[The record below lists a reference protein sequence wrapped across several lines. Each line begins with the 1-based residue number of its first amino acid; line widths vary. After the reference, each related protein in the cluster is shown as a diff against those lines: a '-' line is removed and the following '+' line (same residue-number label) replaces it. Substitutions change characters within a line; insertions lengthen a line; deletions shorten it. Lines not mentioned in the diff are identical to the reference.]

1 MPPVPPDG
9 LNPRTLST
17 AKGAELCHW
26 IIKSN
31 EVAGEKVLKLTG
43 TVDLLRAN
51 LAIYYGLD
59 LTVILREDAIAVPDV
74 QTHHYHLSQTSI
86 SFGSSLAS
94 ATLLFPRTGSPH
106 NALLLLSL
114 EVPNVD
120 ESIRDRQW
128 EDLATLGVEWRET
141 VKAGGVFKLLGVNS
155 SCKSFA
161 LNSALLVLQNPVEM
175 GTETP
180 SLAGSAL
187 NQQHD
192 KALASS
198 PPDTNILAGSF
209 PTFPL
214 PLQNIHP
221 DILSVNLNN
230 HLMSTLSEPAAHT
243 SLITTQPSIPA
254 AVNKT
259 CDEASS
265 SDTGFSPAQQQER
278 EAVILDD
285 LSTSI
290 SGLERCDGLRDV
302 IRQLERG
309 DVQAIR
315 DKYGPSEPGRRGT
328 AHKSWSKYSNLVSKR
343 ERIHRVLLQDF
354 EGNKDDFFSFFSSP
368 PPAPPPRKRIKLE
381 GNTPEERFRPY
392 RKIVEAIPWCDA
404 DLAAERKK
412 DEYCSPDGE
421 FSAER
426 WSQHWNG
433 MNSWQVWRAI
443 GRERY
448 ENGRRRKEKVAA

>member
-17 AKGAELCHW
+17 AKGAELRHW

-59 LTVILREDAIAVPDV
+59 LTVIPREDAIA
-74 QTHHYHLSQTSI
+74 
-86 SFGSSLAS
+86 
-94 ATLLFPRTGSPH
+94 
-106 NALLLLSL
+106 
-114 EVPNVD
+114 VPNVD

-141 VKAGGVFKLLGVNS
+141 VKAGGVFNYMTILILIAAPYLES
-155 SCKSFA
+155 SA

-192 KALASS
+192 KVLIHSLIILVFEHIFQALASS

-230 HLMSTLSEPAAHT
+230 HL
-243 SLITTQPSIPA
+243 IIPA

-265 SDTGFSPAQQQER
+265 SNTGFSPAQQQER

-368 PPAPPPRKRIKLE
+368 PPAPPPRKKIKLE

-392 RKIVEAIPWCDA
+392 RKIVEAIPWRDA

>member
-17 AKGAELCHW
+17 AKGAELRHW

-59 LTVILREDAIAVPDV
+59 LTVIPREDAIA
-74 QTHHYHLSQTSI
+74 
-86 SFGSSLAS
+86 
-94 ATLLFPRTGSPH
+94 
-106 NALLLLSL
+106 
-114 EVPNVD
+114 VPNVD

-155 SCKSFA
+155 SCKSSA

-198 PPDTNILAGSF
+198 PLKLTTSCDTREYSSAGIETRGCGWNIPTDGTNAG
-209 PTFPL
+209 
-214 PLQNIHP
+214 NIHP

-368 PPAPPPRKRIKLE
+368 PPAPPPRKKIKLE

-392 RKIVEAIPWCDA
+392 RKIVEAIPWRDA
-404 DLAAERKK
+404 DLAAEHKK